1 MTLPGHLKNCVNE
14 DMTSGRSRRASWIA
28 HTSHHCPRLSGVLEF
43 TQGGNSQFYL
53 SQFKSVVCKF
63 SLRIF
68 FFFFSESYLIFGGSF
83 GQFLST

>member
-68 FFFFSESYLIFGGSF
+68 FFFFLRILFNIWGKF
-83 GQFLST
+83 WTIP